1 MATLDRPVA
10 SPSFEGGVVM
20 SAGKRILI
28 TGGAGSCG
36 VFLTDSFLERGYEV
50 TVFDKNVEPLKSV
63 EKENLTL
70 IQGLLE
76 DRDTVKKAV
85 EGMDAVIHLAWSFSS
100 DPMEVLEHD
109 LRGHINLLEEMAEQK
124 TGHHIYTSTAV
135 VYGKPRYSPIDE
147 DHPLIVEEARKPLY
161 GITKAAAEK
170 LCLLYWKERGLP
182 STVIRFWW
190 AYGDDIGGRHLREML
205 QTAAD
210 GEPLEFPGDSGGSF
224 LYMADLYQGV
234 EKCLF
239 TPAAYGHTFNLATV
253 YVTWLEVA
261 GMVKDVT
268 GSTSEI
274 KSIPANEWRGSAF
287 LADPWE
293 LDDNL
298 ARQLVGYAPV
308 QDEEAK
314 ALLKSAIARR
324 WESMKN
330 S

>member
-1 MATLDRPVA
+1 
-10 SPSFEGGVVM
+10 M

-36 VFLTDSFLERGYEV
+36 MFLTDSLLERGYEV
-50 TVFDKNVEPLKSV
+50 TVLDRDVTPMRSV

-76 DRDTVKKAV
+76 DRGLVKEAV
-85 EGMDAVIHLAWSFSS
+85 EGMDAVLHLAWSFSS
-100 DPMEVLEHD
+100 DPMEVLEQD
-109 LRGHINLLEEMAEQK
+109 LKGHINLLEEMAEQK
-124 TGHHIYTSTAV
+124 TEHLIYTSTAV

-182 STVIRFWW
+182 ATVIRFWW
-190 AYGDDIGGRHLREML
+190 AFGDDIGGRHLRQML

-224 LYMADLYQGV
+224 LYLEDLYQGV

-239 TPAAYGHTFNLATV
+239 APAAYGQTFNMGTV
-253 YVTWLEVA
+253 YVTWDEVA
-261 GMVKDVT
+261 GFVREVT
-268 GSTSEI
+268 GSTSQI
-274 KSIPANEWRGSAF
+274 RSTPSSEWRGSAF

-293 LDDNL
+293 LDDTL
-298 ARQLVGYAPV
+298 ARQLVDYSPT
-308 QDEEAK
+308 DPREAK
-314 ALLKSAIARR
+314 VLLKRAITAR
-324 WESMKN
+324 WESMKD

>member
-1 MATLDRPVA
+1 
-10 SPSFEGGVVM
+10 M
-20 SAGKRILI
+20 SAEKRILI

-36 VFLTDSFLERGYEV
+36 VFLTDSLLERGYEV
-50 TVFDKNVEPLKSV
+50 TVLDRDVESLRSV
-63 EKENLTL
+63 ENENLTL

-76 DRDTVKKAV
+76 NRDTVKKAV
-85 EGMDAVIHLAWSFSS
+85 DGMDAVIHLAWSFSS
-100 DPMEVLEHD
+100 DPMEVLEQD
-109 LRGHINLLEEMAEQK
+109 LKGHINLLEEMAEQK
-124 TGHHIYTSTAV
+124 TGHLIYTSTAV

-147 DHPLIVEEARKPLY
+147 DHPLVVEEARKPLY

-182 STVIRFWW
+182 ATVIRFWW
-190 AYGDDIGGRHLREML
+190 AYGEDIGGRHLRQML
-205 QTAAD
+205 QTAVD

-224 LYMADLYQGV
+224 LYLADLYQGV

-239 TPAAYGHTFNLATV
+239 RPAAFGQTFNLGTV
-253 YVTWLEVA
+253 YVTWDEVA
-261 GMVKDVT
+261 GIVREVT

-274 KSIPANEWRGSAF
+274 RTIPVSEWRGSAF

-298 ARQLVGYAPV
+298 ARQLVDYSPTDAK
-308 QDEEAK
+308 EAK
-314 ALLKSAIARR
+314 MLLKSAITRR

-330 S
+330 I

>member
-1 MATLDRPVA
+1 MATLDRPAA
-10 SPSFEGGVVM
+10 SPFFKGGLVM

-36 VFLTDSFLERGYEV
+36 VFLTESLLERGYKV
-50 TVFDKNVEPLKSV
+50 TVLDRDVEPLGSL
-63 EKENLTL
+63 EKGNLTL
-70 IQGLLE
+70 IQGLLG

-85 EGMDAVIHLAWSFSS
+85 EGVDAVIHLAWSFSS
-100 DPMEVLEHD
+100 DPMEVLEQD
-109 LRGHINLLEEMAEQK
+109 LKGHINLLEEMSEQK
-124 TGHHIYTSTAV
+124 TGHLIYTSTAV

-147 DHPLIVEEARKPLY
+147 DHPLVVEEARKPLY

-182 STVIRFWW
+182 ATVIRFWW
-190 AYGDDIGGRHLREML
+190 AYGDDIGGRHLRKML

-210 GEPLEFPGDSGGSF
+210 GEPLEFPGESGGSF
-224 LYMADLYQGV
+224 LHLADLYQGV

-239 TPAAYGHTFNLATV
+239 TPAAYGQTFNMATV
-253 YVTWLEVA
+253 YVTWNEVA
-261 GMVKDVT
+261 EIVKDVT
-268 GSTSEI
+268 GSASEI
-274 KSIPANEWRGSAF
+274 KSIPTSEWRGSAF

-298 ARQLVGYAPV
+298 ARQLVGYTPTDDV
-308 QDEEAK
+308 EAK

-324 WESMKN
+324 WESMK
-330 S
+330 SS

>member
-1 MATLDRPVA
+1 
-10 SPSFEGGVVM
+10 M

-36 VFLTDSFLERGYEV
+36 MFLTDSLLERGYEV
-50 TVFDKNVEPLKSV
+50 TVLDKDIEPLISV
-63 EKENLTL
+63 EKDNLTL

-76 DRDTVKKAV
+76 DRVAVKEAV
-85 EGMDAVIHLAWSFSS
+85 EGMDAVIHLAWSFST
-100 DPMEVLEHD
+100 DPMEVLEQD
-109 LRGHINLLEEMAEQK
+109 LKGHINLLEEMAEQK
-124 TGHHIYTSTAV
+124 TEHLIYTSTAV

-147 DHPLIVEEARKPLY
+147 DHPLIVEDARKPLY

-182 STVIRFWW
+182 ATVIRFWW
-190 AYGDDIGGRHLREML
+190 AFGDDIGGRHLRQML

-224 LYMADLYQGV
+224 LYLKDLYQGV

-239 TPAAYGHTFNLATV
+239 APAAYGQTFNMATV
-253 YVTWLEVA
+253 YVTWDEVA
-261 GMVKDVT
+261 GFVREVT
-268 GSTSEI
+268 GSTSQI
-274 KSIPANEWRGSAF
+274 RSTPSSEWRGSAF

-293 LDDNL
+293 LDDTL
-298 ARQLVGYAPV
+298 ARQLVGYSPT
-308 QDEEAK
+308 DPKEAK
-314 ALLKSAIARR
+314 VLLKRAITAR
-324 WESMKN
+324 WESMKD

>member
-1 MATLDRPVA
+1 
-10 SPSFEGGVVM
+10 M

-36 VFLTDSFLERGYEV
+36 MFLTDSLLKRGYEV
-50 TVFDKNVEPLKSV
+50 TVFDRDIAPVKSI
-63 EKENLTL
+63 EDDHLTL
-70 IQGLLE
+70 IDGHLE
-76 DRDTVKKAV
+76 DRGLVKEAV

-100 DPMEVLEHD
+100 DPMEVLQQD
-109 LRGHINLLEEMAEQK
+109 LKGHINLLEEMAEQK
-124 TGHHIYTSTAV
+124 TEHLIYTSTAV

-182 STVIRFWW
+182 ATVIRFWW
-190 AYGDDIGGRHLREML
+190 AFGDDIGGRHLRQML

-224 LYMADLYQGV
+224 LYLKDLYQGV

-239 TPAAYGHTFNLATV
+239 APAAYGQTFNMATV
-253 YVTWLEVA
+253 YVTWDEVA
-261 GMVKDVT
+261 GFVREVT
-268 GSTSEI
+268 GSTSQI
-274 KSIPANEWRGSAF
+274 RSTPSSEWRGSAF

-293 LDDNL
+293 LDDTL
-298 ARQLVGYAPV
+298 ARQLVGYTPTDDV
-308 QDEEAK
+308 EAK

-324 WESMKN
+324 WESIK
-330 S
+330 SS

>member
-1 MATLDRPVA
+1 
-10 SPSFEGGVVM
+10 M

-36 VFLTDSFLERGYEV
+36 MFLTDSLLKRGYEV
-50 TVFDKNVEPLKSV
+50 TVFDRDIAPVKSI
-63 EKENLTL
+63 EDDHLTL
-70 IQGLLE
+70 IDGHLE
-76 DRDTVKKAV
+76 DRGLVKEAV

-100 DPMEVLEHD
+100 DPMEVLQQD
-109 LRGHINLLEEMAEQK
+109 LKGHINLLEEMAEQK
-124 TGHHIYTSTAV
+124 TEHLIYTSTAV

-182 STVIRFWW
+182 ATVIRFWW
-190 AYGDDIGGRHLREML
+190 AFGDDIGGRHLRQML

-224 LYMADLYQGV
+224 LYLKDLYQGV

-239 TPAAYGHTFNLATV
+239 RPAAYGQTFNMATV
-253 YVTWLEVA
+253 YVTWDEVA
-261 GMVKDVT
+261 GIVREVT

-274 KSIPANEWRGSAF
+274 RSISASEWRGSAF

-293 LDDNL
+293 LDDTL
-298 ARQLVGYAPV
+298 ARQLVDYSPTDAK
-308 QDEEAK
+308 EAK
-314 ALLKSAIARR
+314 MLLKSAITRR

>member
-20 SAGKRILI
+20 SAGKKILI

-70 IQGLLE
+70 IRGLLE

-100 DPMEVLEHD
+100 DPMEVLEQD
-109 LRGHINLLEEMAEQK
+109 LKGHINLLEEMAEQK

-170 LCLLYWKERGLP
+170 LCLLYWKEKGLP

-298 ARQLVGYAPV
+298 ARQLVGYAPT
-308 QDEEAK
+308 DGIEAK
-314 ALLKSAIARR
+314 ALLKNAIARR
-324 WESMKN
+324 WESMK
-330 S
+330 SS

>member
-1 MATLDRPVA
+1 MGTLDRPAA
-10 SPSFEGGVVM
+10 SPSFKGGLVM
-20 SAGKRILI
+20 NAEKRILI

-36 VFLTDSFLERGYEV
+36 MFLTDSFLERGYEV
-50 TVFDKNVEPLKSV
+50 TVLDRDVAPLRSV
-63 EKENLTL
+63 ENKKLTL

-76 DRDTVKKAV
+76 DRGTVKEAV
-85 EGMDAVIHLAWSFSS
+85 EGMDAVLHLAWSFSS
-100 DPMEVLEHD
+100 DPMEVLDQD
-109 LRGHINLLEEMAEQK
+109 LKGHINLLEEMAQQK
-124 TGHHIYTSTAV
+124 TEHLIYTSTAV

-182 STVIRFWW
+182 ATVIRFWW
-190 AYGDDIGGRHLREML
+190 AFGDDIGGKHLRQML

-224 LYMADLYQGV
+224 LHMADLYQGV

-239 TPAAYGHTFNLATV
+239 NPPAFGQTFNLATV
-253 YVTWLEVA
+253 YVTWDEMA
-261 GMVKDVT
+261 GIVKDVT

-274 KSIPANEWRGSAF
+274 RSIPTREWRGSAF

-293 LDDNL
+293 LDDTL
-298 ARQLVGYAPV
+298 ARQLLGYTPYGP
-308 QDEEAK
+308 EEAK
-314 ALLKSAIARR
+314 AALGDAVAHR
-324 WESMKN
+324 WETMKAD
-330 S
+330 

>member
-1 MATLDRPVA
+1 
-10 SPSFEGGVVM
+10 M

-36 VFLTDSFLERGYEV
+36 MFLTDSLLKRGYEV
-50 TVFDKNVEPLKSV
+50 TVLDKDIEPLISI

-76 DRDTVKKAV
+76 DRDAVKKAV
-85 EGMDAVIHLAWSFSS
+85 DGMDAVIHVAWSFSS
-100 DPMEVLEHD
+100 DPMEVLQQD
-109 LRGHINLLEEMAEQK
+109 LKGHINLLEEMAEQK
-124 TGHHIYTSTAV
+124 TEHLIYTSTAV

-182 STVIRFWW
+182 ATVIRFWW
-190 AYGDDIGGRHLREML
+190 AFGDDIGGRHLRQML

-224 LYMADLYQGV
+224 LYLEDLYQGV

-239 TPAAYGHTFNLATV
+239 APAAYGRTFNMGTV
-253 YVTWLEVA
+253 YVTWDEVA
-261 GMVKDVT
+261 GFVREVT
-268 GSTSEI
+268 GSTSQI
-274 KSIPANEWRGSAF
+274 RSTPSSEWTGSAF

-293 LDDNL
+293 LDDTL
-298 ARQLVGYAPV
+298 ARQLVGYSPT
-308 QDEEAK
+308 EPKEAK
-314 ALLKSAIARR
+314 TLLKKAIARR
-324 WESMKN
+324 WESMK
-330 S
+330 SS

>member
-20 SAGKRILI
+20 SAGKKILI

-70 IQGLLE
+70 IRGLLE

-100 DPMEVLEHD
+100 DPMEVLEQD
-109 LRGHINLLEEMAEQK
+109 LKGHINLLEEMAEQK

-170 LCLLYWKERGLP
+170 LCLLYWKEKGLP

-324 WESMKN
+324 WETMK
-330 S
+330 SS

>member
-20 SAGKRILI
+20 SAGKKILI

-63 EKENLTL
+63 KKENLTL
-70 IQGLLE
+70 IRGLLE

-100 DPMEVLEHD
+100 DPMEVLEQD
-109 LRGHINLLEEMAEQK
+109 LKGHINLLEEMAEQK

-170 LCLLYWKERGLP
+170 LCLLYWKEKGLP

-324 WESMKN
+324 WETMK
-330 S
+330 SS